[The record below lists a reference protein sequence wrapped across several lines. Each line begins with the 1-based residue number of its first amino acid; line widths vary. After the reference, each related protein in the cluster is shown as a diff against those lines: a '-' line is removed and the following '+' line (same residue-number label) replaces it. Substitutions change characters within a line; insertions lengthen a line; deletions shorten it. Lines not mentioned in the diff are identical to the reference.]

1 MLVETFTFI
10 FCSFQ
15 SGLFSCQSVDLYKT
29 QTSPS
34 GTCSKA
40 RTLHICF
47 SLLFLSLERTKEL
60 FFPSYACKSG
70 WGVTCD
76 TWDSYLFSR
85 FLTKGI
91 VNCSDMVN
99 WVDPSVGGRCVWHFL
114 FHQLVVVNLCV
125 LYLWSGFIRA
135 WTMWGIS
142 TSYDCCTRVR
152 MHQMF
157 TEGI

>member
-47 SLLFLSLERTKEL
+47 SLLLLSLERTKEL

-70 WGVTCD
+70 WGVCGEWVLETFLLATVKLALHSLVTHEILICSLD
-76 TWDSYLFSR
+76 FSQKE
-85 FLTKGI
+85 L
-91 VNCSDMVN
+91 
-99 WVDPSVGGRCVWHFL
+99 
-114 FHQLVVVNLCV
+114 
-125 LYLWSGFIRA
+125 
-135 WTMWGIS
+135 
-142 TSYDCCTRVR
+142 
-152 MHQMF
+152 
-157 TEGI
+157 